1 MPKSAKSFRQNL
13 RKSGVFFTPKKL
25 AEYMR
30 SFFPTEVDEI
40 YDPTCGDGGLLAEF
54 DGAKKYGQEIDAEQG
69 NYAATN
75 LVDAQIEIGDTL
87 ADDKFKDRK
96 FRYIVANPPFSVEW
110 DPKTDDRFEGF
121 ELAPKSKADYAFIL
135 HCIHHLDDDG
145 IAVVMCFPGVCYR
158 GQREGKIRE
167 QIIRKNLLDRVVE
180 IPGGDF
186 DDTSIST
193 VLLIFRKNRQTNSV
207 VFKNKETGESREV
220 EFEEI
225 EKNGFN
231 LSVCQYI
238 DPKSDKAKIDPL
250 KEQVAARAAA
260 LNHLRASIRVDA
272 TVCELERFRQPEFDH
287 VDFLNRLQKIIAEEK
302 AAFLKKWKER
312 LDPTR
317 VQMELFGL

>member
-30 SFFPTEVDEI
+30 SFFPSDVAEI

-75 LVDAQIEIGDTL
+75 LVKAQIEIGDTL

-186 DDTSIST
+186 EDTSIST

-207 VFKNKETGESREV
+207 VFENKETGESREV

-231 LSVCQYI
+231 LSVFQYI
-238 DPKSDKAKIDPL
+238 EPKSDKAEIDPVAEQIKGRDSAL
-250 KEQVAARAAA
+250 KW
-260 LNHLRASIRVDA
+260 LRASIRIDA

>member
-1 MPKSAKSFRQNL
+1 MPKSAKLFRRSLQ
-13 RKSGVFFTPKKL
+13 KSGVFFTPKKL

-30 SFFPTEVDEI
+30 SFFPSDVAEI
-40 YDPTCGDGGLLAEF
+40 YDPTCGDGGLLAVFE
-54 DGAKKYGQEIDAEQG
+54 GARKYGQEIDKEQG

-75 LVDAQIEIGDTL
+75 LVEAQIEIGDTL

-96 FRYIVANPPFSVEW
+96 FRYIVANPPFSVAWEPQM
-110 DPKTDDRFEGF
+110 DERFDGF
-121 ELAPKSKADYAFIL
+121 GLAPKSKADYAFIL
-135 HCIHHLDDDG
+135 HCLHHLEEG
-145 IAVVMCFPGVCYR
+145 GLAVVMCFPGVLYR
-158 GQREGKIRE
+158 GQREGEIRE
-167 QIIRKNLLDRVVE
+167 KIVRSGALERVVE
-180 IPGGDF
+180 IDGGDF
-186 DDTSIST
+186 EDTGIST
-193 VLLIFRKNRQTNSV
+193 VLLVFRKGRSGDSV
-207 VFKNKETGESREV
+207 TFEKKETGETREV
-220 EFEEI
+220 NLDEI

-238 DPKSDKAKIDPL
+238 EPKSDKEEIDPL

>member
-1 MPKSAKSFRQNL
+1 MPKSAKSFRENL
-13 RKSGVFFTPKKL
+13 QKSGVFFTPKKL

-30 SFFPTEVDEI
+30 SFFPSDVAEI

-75 LVDAQIEIGDTL
+75 LVEAQIEIGDTL

-96 FRYIVANPPFSVEW
+96 FRYIVANPPFSVAWEPQM
-110 DPKTDDRFEGF
+110 DERFEGF
-121 ELAPKSKADYAFIL
+121 GLAPKSKADYAFIL
-135 HCIHHLDDDG
+135 HCLHHLEEG
-145 IAVVMCFPGVCYR
+145 GLAVVMCFPGVLYR
-158 GQREGKIRE
+158 GQREGEIRE
-167 QIIRKNLLDRVVE
+167 MIVRANLIERVVE

-186 DDTSIST
+186 EDTSIST

-207 VFKNKETGESREV
+207 VFEKKETGETREV
-220 EFEEI
+220 NLDEI

-238 DPKSDKAKIDPL
+238 DPKSDKAKIDPVAEQIKGRDSAL
-250 KEQVAARAAA
+250 KW
-260 LNHLRASIRVDA
+260 LRASIRVDA

>member
-1 MPKSAKSFRQNL
+1 M
-13 RKSGVFFTPKKL
+13 
-25 AEYMR
+25 
-30 SFFPTEVDEI
+30 
-40 YDPTCGDGGLLAEF
+40 
-54 DGAKKYGQEIDAEQG
+54 
-69 NYAATN
+69 
-75 LVDAQIEIGDTL
+75 
-87 ADDKFKDRK
+87 
-96 FRYIVANPPFSVEW
+96 
-110 DPKTDDRFEGF
+110 
-121 ELAPKSKADYAFIL
+121 
-135 HCIHHLDDDG
+135 
-145 IAVVMCFPGVCYR
+145 
-158 GQREGKIRE
+158 
-167 QIIRKNLLDRVVE
+167 E

-186 DDTSIST
+186 EDTSIST

-207 VFKNKETGESREV
+207 VFEKKETGETREV
-220 EFEEI
+220 NLDEI

-238 DPKSDKAKIDPL
+238 EPKSDKAKIDPL

>member
-1 MPKSAKSFRQNL
+1 MPKSAKLFRRSLQ
-13 RKSGVFFTPKKL
+13 KSGVFFTPKKL

-30 SFFPTEVDEI
+30 SFFPSDVAEI
-40 YDPTCGDGGLLAEF
+40 YDPTCGDGGLLAVFE
-54 DGAKKYGQEIDAEQG
+54 GSKKYGQEIDAEQG

-75 LVDAQIEIGDTL
+75 LVEAQIEIGDTL

-180 IPGGDF
+180 IPGGYF
-186 DDTSIST
+186 EDTSIST

-207 VFKNKETGESREV
+207 VFEKKETGETREV
-220 EFEEI
+220 NLDEI

-238 DPKSDKAKIDPL
+238 EPKSDKAEIDPL

-272 TVCELERFRQPEFDH
+272 TVCELERFMQPEFDH

>member
-1 MPKSAKSFRQNL
+1 MPKSAKLFRRSLQ
-13 RKSGVFFTPKKL
+13 KSGVFFTPKKL

-40 YDPTCGDGGLLAEF
+40 YDPTCGDGGLLAVFE
-54 DGAKKYGQEIDAEQG
+54 GARKYGQEIDEEQG

-75 LVDAQIEIGDTL
+75 LVEAQIEIGDTL

-158 GQREGKIRE
+158 VQREGKIRE

-207 VFKNKETGESREV
+207 VFEKKETGETREV
-220 EFEEI
+220 NLDEI

-238 DPKSDKAKIDPL
+238 EPKSDKAEIDPVAEQIKGRDSAL
-250 KEQVAARAAA
+250 KW
-260 LNHLRASIRVDA
+260 LRASIRVDA

>member
-25 AEYMR
+25 AEFMR
-30 SFFPTEVDEI
+30 SFFPKDVPEI
-40 YDPTCGDGGLLAEF
+40 YDPTCGDGGLLAVFE
-54 DGAKKYGQEIDAEQG
+54 GSRKYGQEINEEQG

-75 LVDAQIEIGDTL
+75 LVEAQIEIGDTL

-96 FRYIVANPPFSVEW
+96 FRYIVANPPFSVAWEPQM
-110 DPKTDDRFEGF
+110 DERFEGF
-121 ELAPKSKADYAFIL
+121 GLAPKSKADYAFIL
-135 HCIHHLDDDG
+135 HCLHHLEEG
-145 IAVVMCFPGVCYR
+145 GLAVVMCFPGVLYR
-158 GQREGKIRE
+158 GQREGEIRE
-167 QIIRKNLLDRVVE
+167 KIVRSGSLERVVE
-180 IPGGDF
+180 IDGGDF
-186 DDTSIST
+186 EDTGIST
-193 VLLIFRKNRQTNSV
+193 VLLVFRKGRSGDSV
-207 VFKNKETGESREV
+207 TFEKKETGETREV
-220 EFEEI
+220 NLDEI

-238 DPKSDKAKIDPL
+238 EPKSDKAEIDPL

>member
-1 MPKSAKSFRQNL
+1 MPKSAKLFRRSLQ
-13 RKSGVFFTPKKL
+13 KSGVFFTPKKL

-30 SFFPTEVDEI
+30 SFFPSDVAEI

-75 LVDAQIEIGDTL
+75 LVNAEIEIGDTL
-87 ADDKFKDRK
+87 DDDKFKDRK
-96 FRYIVANPPFSVEW
+96 FRYIVANPPFSVAWEPQM
-110 DPKTDDRFEGF
+110 DERFEGF
-121 ELAPKSKADYAFIL
+121 GLAPKSKADYAFIL
-135 HCIHHLDDDG
+135 HCLHHLEEG
-145 IAVVMCFPGVCYR
+145 GLAVVMCFPGVLYR
-158 GQREGKIRE
+158 GQREGEIRE
-167 QIIRKNLLDRVVE
+167 RIVRDNLIERVVE

-186 DDTSIST
+186 EDTSIST

-207 VFKNKETGESREV
+207 VFEKKETGETREV
-220 EFEEI
+220 NLDEI

-238 DPKSDKAKIDPL
+238 EPKSDKAKIDPL

>member
-30 SFFPTEVDEI
+30 SFFPSDVAEI

-75 LVDAQIEIGDTL
+75 LVEAQIEIGDTL

-186 DDTSIST
+186 EDTSIST

-207 VFKNKETGESREV
+207 VFENKETGESREV

-231 LSVCQYI
+231 LSVFQYI
-238 DPKSDKAKIDPL
+238 EPKSDKAEIDPVSEQIKGRDSAL
-250 KEQVAARAAA
+250 KW
-260 LNHLRASIRVDA
+260 LRASIRVDA